1 MIQTKQLSNS
11 KKLQAAQKAIR
22 TDRWTETMFRALTAK
37 VASRWKFV
45 SFRGPNNRESAG
57 IVDILAVRRNT
68 KTKGVPPLKSND
80 FFDFALV
87 QLKGGSAPMPS
98 LDDMRRLWAV
108 KAAYNAKEVVL
119 FQWSL
124 KNKTKYSVLTQTP
137 VGELA
142 WTPSTRHKTFG

>member
-1 MIQTKQLSNS
+1 MIHTKQSGNS

-22 TDRWTETMFRALTAK
+22 TDRWTETMFRALTAQ

-45 SFRGPNNRESAG
+45 SFRGPNKRESAG

-68 KTKGVPPLKSND
+68 KTKGALPLKSND
-80 FFDFALV
+80 FFDFTLV

-98 LDDMRRLWAV
+98 HEDMRRLWAV
-108 KAAYNAKEVVL
+108 KVAYNAKAVVL

-124 KNKTKYSVLTQTP
+124 KEKTKYSVLTQSLD
-137 VGELA
+137 GELA
-142 WTPSTRHKTFG
+142 WENSTRHKTFG